1 MVAQPHRRHMSV
13 EDYLTLD
20 RSSEGVRYEYI
31 DGNAYMLAGGSAN
44 HSLISSNLIRELSL
58 ALRGSSCLV
67 YTSDMRVRL
76 SEQCYVYPDVV
87 VSCDPRDRGSVEAL
101 QYPRLIVEVLSPS
114 TEAYDRGKKFGFY
127 RTCPSIKE
135 YVLVDSLQPSVEI
148 YRHEQG
154 AFWVLHPLGMSDQ
167 VELRSLGISF
177 PVATIYENILFP
189 EDL

>member
-20 RSSEGVRYEYI
+20 QNGEGVRYEYI
-31 DGNAYMLAGGSAN
+31 DGNAYLLAGGSAN

-76 SEQCYVYPDVV
+76 SEQRYVYPDVA
-87 VSCDPRDRGSVEAL
+87 VSCDPRDRGSVESL
-101 QYPRLIVEVLSPS
+101 QYPRLIVEVLSPG

-154 AFWVLHPLGMSDQ
+154 AFWVLHPLNMSDQ
-167 VELRSLGISF
+167 IELRSLGVSF
-177 PVATIYENILFP
+177 PVATVYENILFP
-189 EDL
+189 PDV

>member
-1 MVAQPHRRHMSV
+1 MVAQPYRRHMSV

-20 RSSEGVRYEYI
+20 RSSDEVRYEYI

-44 HSLISSNLIRELSL
+44 HSLISSNLIRELSM

-76 SEQCYVYPDVV
+76 SEQRYVYPDVA
-87 VSCDPRDRGSVEAL
+87 VSCDPRDRGSVESL
-101 QYPRLIVEVLSPS
+101 QYPRLIVEVLSPG

-154 AFWVLHPLGMSDQ
+154 VFWVLHPLGMSDQ
-167 VELRSLGISF
+167 VELRSLGVSF
-177 PVATIYENILFP
+177 PVAAIYENILFP
-189 EDL
+189 EDV